1 MSESRTLLIL
11 AGEMSGDLHAAR
23 LLKAL
28 KTMDPSLRA
37 WGYGGEALAA
47 EGMEIVEHTRDLS
60 VMGLVE
66 VLKHY
71 RYFRRIFKTL
81 VARVRAQPPDAI
93 LLVDYPGFNLRFAR
107 AVRDLGVP
115 TVQYICPQVWAWK
128 RSRIPK
134 MTRVLDQLICIFPFE
149 PPLFKDTLLHA
160 GYWGHP
166 MVEETLAVQAD
177 PDWGVGPR
185 LALLPGSRIQEVD
198 RLFVP
203 MTEAAIRLRTLYP
216 SLQIRVAAATPALA
230 ERMGRMLESIPGGE
244 TVEISLGKTRELVKG
259 ADTALVTSGTATL
272 ETALLGTPMLV
283 VYKTSALTYA
293 IGKRLIRV
301 KYIGMVNLIAE
312 RELCPELIQDA
323 ATPESLAAAAAPL
336 LTDTPARRA
345 MLEGLATV
353 RDTLVPDQGGY
364 LPAREIFKHLQT
376 QG

>member
-1 MSESRTLLIL
+1 MPEPRTLLIL
-11 AGEMSGDLHAAR
+11 AGEISGDLHAAR
-23 LLKAL
+23 LLRAL
-28 KTMDPSLRA
+28 KTMDPALRA
-37 WGYGGEALAA
+37 WGYGGEALAE

-81 VARVRAQPPDAI
+81 VARVRAEPPDAI

-107 AVRDLGVP
+107 AVRDLGIP

-134 MTRVLDQLICIFPFE
+134 MAQMLDQLICIFPFE
-149 PPLFKDTLLHA
+149 PPLFKGTALDA

-166 MVEETLAVQAD
+166 MVEETQSVKAD
-177 PDWGVGPR
+177 PDWGAGPG
-185 LALLPGSRIQEVD
+185 LVLLPGSRDQEVD

-203 MTEAAIRLRTLYP
+203 MVEAAIRLRSLHP
-216 SLQIRVAAATPALA
+216 SLQIRVAAATRALA
-230 ERMGRMLESIPGGE
+230 ERMRRMLESIPGGKA
-244 TVEISLGKTRELVKG
+244 VEISLGKTRALVKG

-283 VYKTSALTYA
+283 VYKTSPLTYA

-301 KYIGMVNLIAE
+301 KHIGMVNLIAE

-323 ATPESLAAAAAPL
+323 ATPEALAAAAAPL
-336 LTDTPARRA
+336 LTDTPERRA
-345 MLEGLATV
+345 MLEGLARV
-353 RDTLVPDQGGY
+353 RDTLVADQGGH
-364 LPAREIFKHLQT
+364 LPAREIFKHLQRD
-376 QG
+376 G